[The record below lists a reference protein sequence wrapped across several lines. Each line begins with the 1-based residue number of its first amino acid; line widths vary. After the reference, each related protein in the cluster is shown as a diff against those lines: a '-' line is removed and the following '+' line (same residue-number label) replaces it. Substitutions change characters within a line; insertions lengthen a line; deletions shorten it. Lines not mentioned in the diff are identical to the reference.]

1 MLEKSDLNSILID
14 YLNFS
19 EQFKLNYLMDTCITL
34 LLKNINSY
42 KKFLDTDEYK
52 QLPEKVKQKITEAAD
67 FYQKSLDTAS
77 KVGLFGCK
85 MTRIKKII
93 VNSNQHNVSEE
104 YDEERNYENEQDE
117 YQYDEDNSA
126 TRRDLNSN
134 RLYELINYAHPLI
147 VLDAQ
152 ILEESFNR
160 LKEIIGTSEINDMSD
175 EQLVKLLIRNDY
187 DLNRVVPIVLKF
199 E

>member
-1 MLEKSDLNSILID
+1 MLEKTDLNSILID

-19 EQFKLNYLMDTCITL
+19 EQFKLNYLMDTCISL
-34 LLKNINSY
+34 LLKNITGYS
-42 KKFLDTDEYK
+42 KFLDSDEFK
-52 QLPEKVKQKITEAAD
+52 QVPEKVRQKIKEAAD
-67 FYQKSLDTAS
+67 FYHKSLDTAS

-85 MTRIKKII
+85 RTRVKKII
-93 VNSNQHNVSEE
+93 LNSNNQHNSSEE
-104 YDEERNYENEQDE
+104 N
-117 YQYDEDNSA
+117 DEDQLNVDDENNND
-126 TRRDLNSN
+126 RDLNSN

-152 ILEESFNR
+152 MLQDSFNR
-160 LKEIIGTSEINDMSD
+160 LKEIIGTSEINDMND